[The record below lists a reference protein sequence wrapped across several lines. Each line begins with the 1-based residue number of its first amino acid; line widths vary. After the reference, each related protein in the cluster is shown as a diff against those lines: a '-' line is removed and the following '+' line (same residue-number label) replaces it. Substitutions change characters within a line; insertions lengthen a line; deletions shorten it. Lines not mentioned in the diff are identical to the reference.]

1 MCSTGLMV
9 RLRRWWITRRCAS
22 ADGEKDE
29 NISRVGRGCH
39 VQVWLVV
46 CSPKDTL
53 PFVRTLQLFKKCSIA
68 GSSPLHKEMRCD
80 ELLSLASL
88 PIRAP

>member
-1 MCSTGLMV
+1 MLHGPDGEVETVVDYQAV
-9 RLRRWWITRRCAS
+9 RLGRRREGRKHLARRSRLSRAS
-22 ADGEKDE
+22 LAG
-29 NISRVGRGCH
+29 G
-39 VQVWLVV
+39 L
-46 CSPKDTL
+46 L
-53 PFVRTLQLFKKCSIA
+53 PQGHTAICPHTSTVKKCSIA